1 MKIDVSIGE
10 VIDKA
15 TILHIKLQKIKDEAK
30 RRNIRHEYDLIS
42 DCMEEVSISTES
54 EDFKFL
60 LEVNQTLWEI
70 EDRIRIKEKDK
81 QFDAEFIELARSV
94 YLNNDKRADLKK
106 KINLKFG
113 SDLVE
118 EKEYADYSK

>member
-15 TILHIKLQKIKDEAK
+15 TILHIKLEKIKDEAK
-30 RRNIRHEYDLIS
+30 RRNIQHEYGLIS
-42 DCMEEVSISTES
+42 GCMEEVSMSTES
-54 EDFKFL
+54 EDFKSL

-70 EDRIRIKEKDK
+70 EDKIRIKEKEK

-118 EKEYADYSK
+118 EKQYADYS